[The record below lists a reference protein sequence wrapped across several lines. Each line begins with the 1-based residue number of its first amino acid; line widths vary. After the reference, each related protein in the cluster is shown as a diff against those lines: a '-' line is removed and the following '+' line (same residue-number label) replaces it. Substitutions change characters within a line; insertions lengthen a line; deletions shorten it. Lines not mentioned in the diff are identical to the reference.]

1 MDNNYIHSSYQ
12 HDEQLHSSSSRLPSA
27 LEADT
32 DDEDDEFALVAL
44 DHVHYEYEY
53 DDNNDINN
61 INSNSNINTGSSNS
75 NSNHSST
82 RRCCFTKFPIL
93 IGIIMWVVCMTAE
106 FSPIIMIASRFDNN
120 NNNINNNNN
129 DYQHHHGGK
138 RNGSVHNNNNNNN
151 NNKNKNDDDYDNYD
165 VVGEAQKN
173 AQHEM
178 MGFSSSSSSTS
189 TSISSTNKH
198 TNINSNSN
206 SNDVIRSC
214 TIEECTS
221 SPCDGGGSGSED
233 EAAAETTLSAT
244 PFDCLSLRYNFSVRG
259 GCGGTPWT
267 TDICAVQCDA
277 TNCIE
282 LLKEAASSMTS
293 SSGRSS
299 SSTSTTS
306 TTTTDTTTITITED
320 CDVDCPMEWCEKKM
334 LCGGGGGATTSA
346 NNASYQCTGG
356 SSMYGCSL
364 DKYQWTVRSSISD
377 CSSCCKTTTC

>member
-1 MDNNYIHSSYQ
+1 MNNNNYIHSSYQ
-12 HDEQLHSSSSRLPSA
+12 HDEQLYSSSSRLSSVLA
-27 LEADT
+27 ADT

-61 INSNSNINTGSSNS
+61 INSNSNIKTGSSNSNS

-120 NNNINNNNN
+120 NNNNSNN

-138 RNGSVHNNNNNNN
+138 RNGSVHNNNN

-178 MGFSSSSSSTS
+178 MGASSSTS
-189 TSISSTNKH
+189 TLSISSTKKH
-198 TNINSNSN
+198 TNKNIDSN

-221 SPCDGGGSGSED
+221 SPCGGGGGSGSD
-233 EAAAETTLSAT
+233 DAAETTATST

-320 CDVDCPMEWCEKKM
+320 CDVDCPIDWCEKKM
-334 LCGGGGGATTSA
+334 LCGGGGGATTSV